1 MWAFDGDRDPH
12 AAVNLAQ
19 WAQYAQTDPRA
30 AKQSGGA
37 TTARRGKVLVSALCV
52 LAKPARMTREPA
64 FVLHPQHDLTTSEK
78 GGADAMF
85 GTL

>member
-1 MWAFDGDRDPH
+1 MHKLIPGP
-12 AAVNLAQ
+12 
-19 WAQYAQTDPRA
+19 PGRA
-30 AKQSGGA
+30 AGPPLLA
-37 TTARRGKVLVSALCV
+37 DGKVLVSALRV
-52 LAKPARMTREPA
+52 LAKPARMTREPT